1 MQGMLDWN
9 DLRFFLEIHRGGSLV
24 KAARKLQV
32 DQSTVSRRLAALE
45 RSLDARLFDRTPK
58 GYVLTPAGRGML
70 ETVGAMDEAALSLER
85 QLVGADTRLEGR
97 VRVTTSEAL
106 AAEVLLPVCGS
117 FHARHPGIE
126 LEVITHNQPLSLA
139 QREADLAI
147 RLMKPEGESLVARK
161 VGEIVIGLYG
171 SEAYLARHGVP
182 DARRGYAGHAFV
194 GYLGESSASLEA
206 RWLGRNVPDARL
218 ALRCHSVLVARAAA
232 VAGFGLALLPCSL
245 GDERPE
251 LRRLAIPEDLPARP
265 IWLLVHPDLRAT
277 PRVRAV
283 MDYFAEQLELLR
295 PRLVGESPKAAKDA
309 PARHAAKSGRSQGRG
324 PDGKAGV

>member
-9 DLRFFLEIHRGGSLV
+9 DLRFFLEIHRGGSLA

-106 AAEVLLPVCGS
+106 AAEVLLPACGS
-117 FHARHPGIE
+117 FHARHPGID

-182 DARRGYAGHAFV
+182 DARRGYAGHVFI

-206 RWLGRNVPDARL
+206 RWLARNVPDARL
-218 ALRCHSVLVARAAA
+218 ALRCHSVLVSRSAAE
-232 VAGFGLALLPCSL
+232 AGFGLVLLPCIL
-245 GDERPE
+245 GDDTPG
-251 LRRLAIPEDLPARP
+251 LRRLAIPEDLPGRP

-295 PRLVGESPKAAKDA
+295 PRLLGEVPRAEEEGPPKRASKSAPSRAKRA
-309 PARHAAKSGRSQGRG
+309 SG
-324 PDGKAGV
+324 